1 MHPFPLVVNEPPALS
16 DEAAAQLLDL
26 LYELTTA
33 FENYYAN
40 QLRRYAQE
48 IDRSQ
53 PDLFDD
59 HDREQD
65 GDDELTF

>member
-53 PDLFDD
+53 AELFDD